1 MVIYESYSMEQK
13 MWMARFVL
21 EACKCNGPLIPFS
34 FNCIVIMMVSEDHVS
49 SNVLKNNC
57 KTV

>member
-1 MVIYESYSMEQK
+1 MEQK

-21 EACKCNGPLIPFS
+21 EACKCNGPFIPFS